1 MGAEGP
7 HTDHKIARMAIFDD
21 NARSHT
27 EKDSK
32 ENIRRLGWERL
43 DRPVYSPDLTPPDFH
58 LFPELKSELSGRYY
72 RSNEEVRQALRNFLN
87 FLLSLGTDFYQDG
100 FLKLISQ
107 YDRCVNVGG
116 ENVEKQP
123 KAFIL
128 CGYCMLR
135 IVIELPCEKT

>member
-1 MGAEGP
+1 MGVEGP

-32 ENIRRLGWERL
+32 EYIRRLGWERL
-43 DRPVYSPDLTPPDFH
+43 ERPVYSPDLTPSDFH
-58 LFPELKSELSGRYY
+58 LFPALKSALSGRHF
-72 RSNEEVRQALRNFLN
+72 RSNKEVRQALRNFL
-87 FLLSLGTDFYQDG
+87 LSLDTDFYQDG

-107 YDRCVNVGG
+107 YGRCINVGG
-116 ENVEKQP
+116 EYVEKQP

-128 CGYCMLR
+128 FGYCMFR